1 MIAQTYFDMG
11 WRYLLHRTQKVSHTF
26 FYLVLRICLN
36 GVRHLQYDMEDF
48 CIKSIFALSQ
58 LLLKCMKCR
67 QKLFGFSLCEC
78 SLLLSLPVRLIS
90 IKASRH
96 IQNTVCVQFEVI
108 TWCLCQTCCCHM
120 SNWLSIFARTNDTL
134 QPLNMEIEKAKN
146 APNNFSLHPHSPFT
160 FSGCVRWKSTSTLPM
175 APTHGN
181 IDFVKICKGKHHRR
195 YDTEN
200 MPQCMY
206 D

>member
-1 MIAQTYFDMG
+1 MGCGICNMIWKIF
-11 WRYLLHRTQKVSHTF
+11 
-26 FYLVLRICLN
+26 VLN
-36 GVRHLQYDMEDF
+36 QF
-48 CIKSIFALSQ
+48 CIVSVAIKNCLDLVCASVLT
-58 LLLKCMKCR
+58 
-67 QKLFGFSLCEC
+67 C
-78 SLLLSLPVRLIS
+78 SLPPSLSAVRLIS

-160 FSGCVRWKSTSTLPM
+160 FSGCVRWKSSSTLPM

-181 IDFVKICKGKHHRR
+181 IDFVKIYKGKHHRR